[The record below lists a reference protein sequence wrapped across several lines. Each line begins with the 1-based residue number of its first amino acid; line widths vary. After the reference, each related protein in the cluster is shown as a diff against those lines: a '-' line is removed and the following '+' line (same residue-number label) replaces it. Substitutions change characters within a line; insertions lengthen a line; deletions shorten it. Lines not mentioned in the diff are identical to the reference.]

1 MTCSNIA
8 KRLLFWL
15 SCCRIKHSNHSCQAY
30 LLKNFL
36 DILVIVLLITKGE
49 QHISLTLTEK
59 GAIAFARELSNYI
72 LAENSL
78 QMADENEDDNE
89 LLTKQEVKEK
99 FNVSDTTLWLW
110 AKKNY
115 LVPVKIGRKVMYRTS
130 DIKQLVNGK
139 I

>member
-1 MTCSNIA
+1 MTKYNFMKKEADQVSNFDPNDESELFAKHLVSVIA
-8 KRLLFWL
+8 
-15 SCCRIKHSNHSCQAY
+15 
-30 LLKNFL
+30 
-36 DILVIVLLITKGE
+36 KGE
-49 QHISLTLTEK
+49 QRISLTLTEK
-59 GAIAFARELSNYI
+59 GAIAFARELSERI

-78 QMADENEDDNE
+78 QMAEEKDDEDE

-130 DIKQLVNGK
+130 DINRLMNG
-139 I
+139 